1 MLTIISNCTTKR
13 VSVNL
18 DWIWSSALLE
28 WHLLHKWLTISSGCP
43 IEISTAGN
51 DVIFSKWKLN
61 VHLNWISVCT
71 PSSVIHTII
80 TFWSFALRF
89 PTRYYAYGGAL
100 NYWSEIQV
108 FVEKIK
114 TYFLWCYIYIQE
126 LDLSLSFPFLH
137 CRFCLLLILN
147 CLSIRMRAIPTI
159 KANVDYLNLLPEILF
174 PNTNWSSGFQLK
186 LNHTPNPPKKNS
198 QNGWLS
204 MSIYK
209 YFSRYGLCICGSSMP
224 YSMTYVAV
232 TVSELA
238 TGAERWQVLHRL
250 S

>member
-1 MLTIISNCTTKR
+1 MVLAKST
-13 VSVNL
+13 NL
-18 DWIWSSALLE
+18 VIPSKQQE
-28 WHLLHKWLTISSGCP
+28 WHILTRQSKQTVLISIESDPLPSLSDIFCTKWLTISSGCP
-43 IEISTAGN
+43 IEISTAAN

-71 PSSVIHTII
+71 PSTVIHTII

-100 NYWSEIQV
+100 NYWREIQV

-186 LNHTPNPPKKNS
+186 LNHTPYPPKKLPK
-198 QNGWLS
+198 WL
-204 MSIYK
+204 IK
-209 YFSRYGLCICGSSMP
+209 HVDI
-224 YSMTYVAV
+224 
-232 TVSELA
+232 
-238 TGAERWQVLHRL
+238 QVLF
-250 S
+250 